1 MQRKPRVRKRFTPGQ
16 RKAFVQAY
24 RKSSLSQRRFA
35 AQAGISISALQLWGR
50 QLAAPKTVASAMVQ
64 LPNPLAGSPERCRCR
79 VRLSNGI
86 TVELLDHFEAAQLDC
101 LLKAAASL

>member
-16 RKAFVQAY
+16 RKAFVEAY
-24 RKSSLSQRRFA
+24 RKSSLSQGRFA

-50 QLAAPKTVASAMVQ
+50 QLTAPKAVASTMVQ
-64 LPNPLAGSPERCRCR
+64 LPNPLAGSPQRCRFR